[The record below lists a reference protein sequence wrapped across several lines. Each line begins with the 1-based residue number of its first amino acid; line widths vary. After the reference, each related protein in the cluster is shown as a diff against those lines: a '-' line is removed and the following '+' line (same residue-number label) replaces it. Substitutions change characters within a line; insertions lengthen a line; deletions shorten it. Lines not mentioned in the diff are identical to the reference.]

1 MRSTPDASSYDPPFT
16 ETLRDQMCAGVE
28 SRNPHGVAD
37 VFLDRVVGQV
47 EVTRDIAGAPLIGER
62 LEDLNLPRTER
73 PLHS

>member
-1 MRSTPDASSYDPPFT
+1 
-16 ETLRDQMCAGVE
+16 
-28 SRNPHGVAD
+28 
-37 VFLDRVVGQV
+37 V